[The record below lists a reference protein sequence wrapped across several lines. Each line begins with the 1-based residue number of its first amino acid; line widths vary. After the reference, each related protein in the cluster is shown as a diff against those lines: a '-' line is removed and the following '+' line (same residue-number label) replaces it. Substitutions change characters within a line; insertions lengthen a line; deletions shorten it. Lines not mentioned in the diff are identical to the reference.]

1 MAEVAIRNLY
11 KSYDDNL
18 VVNNFTLEIE
28 DGEFITFLGP
38 SGCGKTTNLRMI
50 AGFIKPSSGE
60 ICIGKQVVTNPEKN
74 IYIPPE
80 ERQLG
85 MVFQSYA
92 IWPHMNVFDNIAYP
106 LKIRKV
112 TKNEIQKRVEAILYL
127 VKMRE
132 LIYRF
137 PHELSGGQQQRVA
150 LARALIIKPEVLL
163 LDEPLSNLDAKL
175 REEMRIELKEL
186 QRETGVT
193 IIFVTHDQMEAMV
206 LSDRIVVME
215 KGIVHQIDTPENI
228 YQRPSDY
235 FVADFIGVANFI
247 ELKDIPEEADRIRS
261 GGKIVVRP
269 EDIEI
274 VSERGK
280 YTAIV
285 KQKLYIGD
293 SFFYVI
299 DFGGI
304 LLKAKTDT
312 SIRRDIGQKVSFRI
326 RQKHFI

>member
-1 MAEVAIRNLY
+1 MAEVSIRNLNKNY
-11 KSYDDNL
+11 KDNI
-18 VVNNFTLEIE
+18 VVNNFSINIK

-50 AGFIKPSSGE
+50 AGFIKPTSGE
-60 ICIGKQVVTNPEKN
+60 IRIGNEIISNPEKN
-74 IYIPPE
+74 IYVPPE

-92 IWPHMNVFDNIAYP
+92 IWPHMNVFGNISYP

-112 TKNEIQKRVEAILYL
+112 HKNVIKKKVEEILDL

-132 LIYRF
+132 LIDRF

-175 REEMRIELKEL
+175 REDMRIELKEL

-215 KGIVHQIDTPENI
+215 KGVVHQIDTPENI
-228 YQRPSDY
+228 YQRPADY

-247 ELKDIPEEADRIRS
+247 KLEYVPEEIDKS
-261 GGKIVVRP
+261 NPGKNIVVRP

-274 VSERGK
+274 VNSQGRYK
-280 YTAIV
+280 AVI
-285 KQKLYIGD
+285 KQKLYVGD
-293 SFFYVI
+293 SFLYVI
-299 DFGGI
+299 DFKGI
-304 LLKAKTDT
+304 LLKAKTDVT
-312 SIRRDIGQKVSFRI
+312 IRHDVGDEILFNI
-326 RQKHFI
+326 RQKHYI

>member
-1 MAEVAIRNLY
+1 MAEVSIRNLN
-11 KSYDDNL
+11 KSYEDNL
-18 VVNNFTLEIE
+18 VVNNFTIDIK

-60 ICIGKQVVTNPEKN
+60 IRIGKEIISNPEKN
-74 IYIPPE
+74 IFVPPE
-80 ERQLG
+80 DRQLG

-92 IWPHMNVFDNIAYP
+92 IWPHMNVFGNISYP

-112 TKNEIQKRVEAILYL
+112 PKNEIKKKVEEILEL
-127 VKMRE
+127 VKMRD
-132 LIYRF
+132 LISRF

-175 REEMRIELKEL
+175 REDMRIELKEL

-215 KGIVHQIDTPENI
+215 KGHVHQIDTPENI

-235 FVADFIGVANFI
+235 FVADFIGMANFI
-247 ELKDIPEEADRIRS
+247 ELKYVPDETDMINS
-261 GGKIVVRP
+261 GEKIVVRP

-274 VSERGK
+274 VSKRGRYK
-280 YTAIV
+280 AVI

-293 SFFYVI
+293 SFFYVL
-299 DFGGI
+299 DFNGI
-304 LLKAKTDT
+304 LLKAKTDV
-312 SIRRDIGQKVSFRI
+312 SIRRNIGDKILFNI

>member
-1 MAEVAIRNLY
+1 MAEVSIRNLNKNY
-11 KSYDDNL
+11 KDNI
-18 VVNNFTLEIE
+18 VVNNFSIDIK

-50 AGFIKPSSGE
+50 AGFIKPTSGE
-60 ICIGKQVVTNPEKN
+60 IRIGNEIISNPEKN
-74 IYIPPE
+74 IYVPPE

-92 IWPHMNVFDNIAYP
+92 IWPHMNVFGNISYP

-112 TKNEIQKRVEAILYL
+112 PKSIIQKKVEEILDL

-132 LIYRF
+132 LIDRF

-150 LARALIIKPEVLL
+150 LARALVIKPEVLL

-175 REEMRIELKEL
+175 REDMRIELKEL

-215 KGIVHQIDTPENI
+215 KGCVHQIDTPENI

-247 ELKDIPEEADRIRS
+247 ELKYVPEEIDGANSRKNI
-261 GGKIVVRP
+261 IVRP

-274 VSERGK
+274 ANVKGTYK
-280 YTAIV
+280 AVV
-285 KQKLYIGD
+285 KQKLYVGD
-293 SFFYVI
+293 SFLYVL
-299 DFGGI
+299 DFKGI
-304 LLKAKTDT
+304 LLKAKTD
-312 SIRRDIGQKVSFRI
+312 VRI
-326 RQKHFI
+326 RHDVGDEILFNIRHKHYI

>member
-1 MAEVAIRNLY
+1 YE
-11 KSYDDNL
+11 DNL
-18 VVNNFTLEIE
+18 VVNNFNLEIE

-50 AGFIKPSSGE
+50 AGFIKPLSGE
-60 ICIGKQVVTNPEKN
+60 ISIGKQVVSNPEKN
-74 IYIPPE
+74 IFVPPE
-80 ERQLG
+80 DRQLG
-85 MVFQSYA
+85 MVFPSYA
-92 IWPHMNVFDNIAYP
+92 IWPHMNVFGNIAYP

-112 TKNEIQKRVEAILYL
+112 AKNEIIKRVEAMLEL

-150 LARALIIKPEVLL
+150 LARAMIIKPVVLL

-175 REEMRIELKEL
+175 REDMRIELKEL

-215 KGIVHQIDTPENI
+215 KGVVHQIDTPENI
-228 YQRPSDY
+228 YQRPSNY

-247 ELKDIPEEADRIRS
+247 NLKNMRDEADQIKS
-261 GGKIVVRP
+261 GEKIVVRP

-274 VSERGK
+274 ASKGGK
-280 YTAIV
+280 YKAIV

-293 SFFYVI
+293 SFLYVL
-299 DFGGI
+299 DFDGT
-304 LLKAKTDT
+304 LLKVKTDT
-312 SIRRDIGQKVSFRI
+312 SVKRDVGQMVFFTIK
-326 RQKHFI
+326 QKHLLQRYT